1 MNIWELV
8 NYLDWNKS
16 QVLISDLDSILLSA
30 GTPGIAVQ
38 KLYVKK
44 DLKNYQIEDEKF
56 IYHSSSEDDFC
67 GKCDKYKQLDEFKK
81 YLNNFVLWYKDIN
94 QKYKLEKIQKDFK
107 WKSGFISRF
116 LL

>member
-1 MNIWELV
+1 MTFDEYMRTCKLFGLEQI
-8 NYLDWNKS
+8 LDDYFGFRQYPFITWDPWYSCPKA
-16 QVLISDLDSILLSA
+16 IC
-30 GTPGIAVQ
+30 
-38 KLYVKK
+38 KK

-67 GKCDKYKQLDEFKK
+67 GKYDKYKQLDEFKK

-107 WKSGFISRF
+107 
-116 LL
+116 